1 MRLTSLFT
9 LGNFRIPTRATLA
22 QGTAM
27 PAVLHSSRPHLL
39 LALILGFLASGCTTQ
54 VVEQPAPTSPA
65 GGLAPVL
72 SVERFLQ
79 AVNAEDFPAMARI
92 FGTVDGAVEGPAQE
106 VELRMATIAA
116 ILKHEDYR
124 IDTERLEPGRSVPT
138 RRVGVDLTIDGN
150 VIRDV
155 GFLVVQTGA
164 GAWMVEQIDLE
175 KVTRG

>member
-1 MRLTSLFT
+1 MRLTSLFA
-9 LGNFRIPTRATLA
+9 LGNFRSPAPVSLV
-22 QGTAM
+22 QDTAM
-27 PAVLHSSRPHLL
+27 PADLRLPRPRVP
-39 LALILGFLASGCTTQ
+39 LALALAFVASGCTTQ
-54 VVEQPAPTSPA
+54 VVEQPASASPA

-79 AVNAEDFPAMARI
+79 AVNAEDFAAMARI

-116 ILKHEDYR
+116 ILEHEDYR
-124 IDTERLEPGRSVPT
+124 IDSERLEPGRAVPT

-155 GFLVVQTGA
+155 GFLVVQA
-164 GAWMVEQIDLE
+164 RSGAWMVEQIDLE